1 MKTLVTSLALAATV
15 ATLSGCI
22 EVEDLIDQPPA
33 GEKPIYV
40 QNSLSLG
47 GQSHPVS
54 VQRSGG
60 AYADQVE
67 VCLYNSRGWD
77 KQFSVENYPFKR
89 AAAGSTACTNVNA
102 AAYTFHFQAAGF
114 LGAMEHKGSHVI
126 NLTNLEG
133 GKVTISW
140 GTD

>member
-1 MKTLVTSLALAATV
+1 MKTKSASQVLAAVTLALA
-15 ATLSGCI
+15 GCVEVDGLI
-22 EVEDLIDQPPA
+22 EPPAA

-40 QNSLSLG
+40 QNELNLG
-47 GQSHPVS
+47 GQSMPVS
-54 VQRSGG
+54 VQRLGG
-60 AYADQVE
+60 AYPDQVE
-67 VCLYNSRGWD
+67 VCLVNTRGWD

-133 GKVTISW
+133 GKVTVSW

>member
-1 MKTLVTSLALAATV
+1 MLM
-15 ATLSGCI
+15 LSGCI
-22 EVEDLIDQPPA
+22 EVDGLTDPPPA

-40 QNSLSLG
+40 QNALSLG
-47 GQSHPVS
+47 GQSVPVS

-60 AYADQVE
+60 AYPDQVE
-67 VCLYNSRGWD
+67 VCLANTRGWD

-89 AAAGSTACTNVNA
+89 TAAGGTTCTNVNA

-133 GKVTISW
+133 GRVTVSW